1 MTFST
6 DRYRIS
12 SVWAEFSDPEVEK
25 AFQFQMQPIR
35 VRQLRVALYVWAGL
49 ILAFGLSDLQALGWS
64 PAFFILA
71 ACRVLQAVML
81 LGLAFILA
89 RRPQW
94 VSSGYAV
101 TALEISGFVL
111 FMPIYFLR
119 PDVATLT
126 ILVLGLLVWTMFLF
140 IPNRLMLTLTSA
152 VVAIALALAAIALN
166 GRGMGVVVNA
176 AVFLSLPVLV
186 GFFGAQQLFKV
197 QRQQFAMFNEA
208 RRANRELQKEVERR
222 MRLEEELKRQ
232 ATTDP
237 LTGLFNRRQY
247 EMLFR
252 RERERCRR
260 QGTGICVAMGDL
272 DHFKRLND
280 TLGHDSGDSALQ
292 HVARL
297 FTSRLREG
305 DVVGRF
311 GGEEFIIL
319 LPDTDIAEAA
329 KVIERLRRSLE
340 TSPVPLEGQ
349 QWNLTVTFA
358 VSAVLDGEK
367 DIVDTL
373 RRVDA
378 GLYQGKRGGRNQVV
392 VV

>member
-1 MTFST
+1 MAFSK
-6 DRYRIS
+6 DRYQIS

-25 AFQFQMQPIR
+25 AFEAQMQPMR
-35 VRQLRVALYVWAGL
+35 VRQLRVGLYLWAGL
-49 ILAFGLSDLQALGWS
+49 LVVFGLLDLQALGWS
-64 PAFFILA
+64 RTFFILA
-71 ACRVLQAVML
+71 ACRGLQAALL
-81 LGLAFILA
+81 LGLAFTLR
-89 RRPQW
+89 RRPHW
-94 VSSGYAV
+94 ASNGYAV
-101 TALEISGFVL
+101 TTLEIIGFVL

-119 PDVATLT
+119 PEVATLT
-126 ILVLGLLVWTMFLF
+126 ILVLALMIWTMFLF
-140 IPNRLMLTLTSA
+140 IPNRLKLSLVSATAATL
-152 VVAIALALAAIALN
+152 LALAAIALN
-166 GRGMGVVVNA
+166 GRGAEVVIGA
-176 AVFLSLPVLV
+176 AVFLSLPVLA
-186 GFFGAQQLFKV
+186 GFFGTQQLFKV
-197 QRQQFAMFNEA
+197 QRRQFAMFNEA
-208 RRANRELQKEVERR
+208 RQANRALKEEVQRR
-222 MRLEEELKRQ
+222 IKLEEELKRQ

-260 QGTGICVAMGDL
+260 QGTSICVAMGDL
-272 DHFKRLND
+272 DRFKRLND
-280 TLGHDSGDSALQ
+280 QLGHESGDTALQ

-297 FTSRLREG
+297 FTAQLREG

-329 KVIERLRRSLE
+329 KVIERLRKALE
-340 TSPVPLEGQ
+340 TNPVPLEGQ
-349 QWNLTVTFA
+349 QWDLTVTFA
-358 VSAVLDGEK
+358 VSAVLDDEK
-367 DIVDTL
+367 DIVETL